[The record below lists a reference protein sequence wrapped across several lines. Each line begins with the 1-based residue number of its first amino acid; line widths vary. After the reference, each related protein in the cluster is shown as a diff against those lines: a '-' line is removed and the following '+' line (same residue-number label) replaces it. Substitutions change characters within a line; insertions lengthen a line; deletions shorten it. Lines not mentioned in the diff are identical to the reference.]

1 MQVFFL
7 GHQRLNGLA
16 VTADLNAGPGNVHG
30 LGFEQQRLAFAVQRN
45 ADREV
50 DRMFGHVCRSFMA
63 HLIACVITP
72 FLSTVAIV
80 EAP

>member
-1 MQVFFL
+1 
-7 GHQRLNGLA
+7 
-16 VTADLNAGPGNVHG
+16 

-72 FLSTVAIV
+72 FLSAVAIV